1 MDKEI
6 EQSLHRLKKIANL
19 QREEREE
26 LDALYDI
33 IFKLNNRITPERR
46 RGIK

>member
-6 EQSLHRLKKIANL
+6 EQILHRLKRIAEL
-19 QREEREE
+19 QKEERDE
-26 LDALYDI
+26 LDETYDI

-46 RGIK
+46 IL